1 MKRSNHSH
9 QPCVKEGESCVLRHI
24 YSSLK
29 GSSKK
34 KKKNSNEDAERNTTT
49 KREEGLFKN

>member
-29 GSSKK
+29 GSSFK